1 MTKPRKF
8 KDLRGFFFF
17 SPTRSPTLG
26 IRPGASVATKSP
38 ARPNEIHSRPIGRD
52 STLVAWVAELS
63 ARYDEECAMRILRL
77 AEVSAKTGLG
87 RSSVYNKLDERSKY
101 FDAGFPKPISL
112 GVSAKGWIEREIDD
126 WIEARVRA
134 REGQEAA

>member
-1 MTKPRKF
+1 
-8 KDLRGFFFF
+8 
-17 SPTRSPTLG
+17 
-26 IRPGASVATKSP
+26 
-38 ARPNEIHSRPIGRD
+38 
-52 STLVAWVAELS
+52 
-63 ARYDEECAMRILRL
+63 MRILRL